1 MTKFFR
7 MAVMSAIA
15 FGLMLSQSQVAS
27 AQSIND
33 RAAVVVKINSADKVL
48 SSVGYMVKSAGF
60 GGMVPIIT
68 LGAGQFLDGLN
79 TEKPM
84 GGYLTFNDGVPAFVG
99 FMPVNDLGAFLDVLE
114 VNAQM
119 EIEEDGDDY
128 ILITPNG
135 DEIVVRE
142 KAGWAFMSDSAD
154 NFGEL
159 PADPA
164 KLVSGIDDMYLMGV
178 KAYVQRIPADLRSQA
193 IEFMEEAFKQ
203 TNENLPA
210 GASEFQQK
218 MNEQSLDQIA
228 DMIQE
233 TDEVFFGFAP
243 SKKDKA
249 LFFDFTF
256 TAKKGTALAKKMV
269 AGKGADTD
277 FAAFLKAENAAMTMN
292 AASKISAEDAESL
305 KAQLSTVK
313 DSLGDLLSNE
323 DSQLSEEDQ
332 VLAEDLLK
340 EVIDVALATM
350 ESGKA
355 DIGAAVLIDDEGLNA
370 VFAAHVADAKK
381 VEGAVKKLIKERGDK
396 LPPEVKVELDA
407 STYKGYTMHVF
418 SGTIPEEEAR
428 MVLGETTT
436 LVVGISNDK
445 IYGGFGANP
454 IEKVKAMIDAKATT
468 KIELPS
474 QINIKLSPILRLV
487 GKVTDQ
493 AIMGDMAEQLE
504 DNGNQMIR
512 IYSEYIENGTKSRV
526 EIQDGI
532 LSLIETGFS
541 GFGGGGFGGDF

>member
-33 RAAVVVKINSADKVL
+33 RAAVVVKLNSADKVL

-60 GGMVPIIT
+60 GGMVPLIT

-84 GGYLTFNDGVPAFVG
+84 GGYLTFNDGAPAFVG
-99 FMPVNDLGAFLDVLE
+99 FMPMTDLGAFLDVLE
-114 VNAQM
+114 ENAQM

-128 ILITPNG
+128 ILITPTG
-135 DEIVVRE
+135 EEIVVRE
-142 KAGWAFMSDSAD
+142 KGGWAFMSNTAD

-164 KLVSGIDDMYLMGV
+164 KLVSGIDDKYMVGV
-178 KAYVQRIPADLRSQA
+178 KAYVQRVPAALRSQA
-193 IEFMEEAFKQ
+193 IEWMEEAFQQ
-203 TNENLPA
+203 TNQNLPE
-210 GASEFQQK
+210 GAAEFQKK

-249 LFFDFTF
+249 LFFDFSF
-256 TAKKGTALAKKMV
+256 TAKKGSELAKKMV

-277 FAAFLKAENAAMTMN
+277 FGAFLKAENAAMTMN
-292 AASKISAEDAESL
+292 AASKISAEDAEGL

-313 DSLGDLLSNE
+313 DSLGTLLSSE

-332 VLAEDLLK
+332 VLVKELLG

-381 VEGAVKKLIKERGDK
+381 VEAVVKKLIAERGDK
-396 LPPEVKVELDA
+396 IPPEVEVELDA
-407 STYKGYTMHVF
+407 STYKGYTMHLF
-418 SGTIPEEEAR
+418 SGTIPEEEAQ

-436 LVVGISNDK
+436 LVVAIGKDK
-445 IYGGFGANP
+445 IYGGFGASP
-454 IEKVKAMIDAKATT
+454 VEKVKAMIDAKATT
-468 KIELPS
+468 KVELPS

-487 GKVTDQ
+487 GRVTDQ
-493 AIMGDMAEQLE
+493 AMLGDMAEQLE
-504 DNGNQMIR
+504 DEGNQMIR
-512 IYSEYIENGTKSRV
+512 IYSDYIENGTMSRV
-526 EIQDGI
+526 EIQEGI
-532 LSLIETGFS
+532 LSLIGTAGA
-541 GFGGGGFGGDF
+541 GLGGGGFGGDF